1 MTTTAYPQFNPV
13 PFQMNT
19 RPYQDAVA
27 KIANVYADSMRANV
41 EQMWISSSQ
50 IIVQETVKAFMAA
63 SQSCMEA
70 LARNAASVQQQS
82 FGRIISANQKAFE
95 IMGQAA
101 TDTMLSGLK
110 PVQ

>member
-1 MTTTAYPQFNPV
+1 MSTIAYPQFNTA

-19 RPYQDAVA
+19 RPYQDAVS
-27 KIANVYADSMRANV
+27 KIANVYTDSMRANT
-41 EQMWISSSQ
+41 EQLWISSSQ

-70 LARNAASVQQQS
+70 LAKNAASVQQQS

-101 TDTMLSGLK
+101 TDTMLSGMK
-110 PVQ
+110 RTG